1 MIRQATA
8 NDLDEIAKVHTKC
21 FPYSF
26 STALCGR
33 RGLLQAFYNEYLKDV
48 PDFLLRKMSRTVF
61 AGSVWGIFANTTNI
75 RKNF

>member
-26 STALCGR
+26 STALCGG

-48 PDFLLRKMSRTVF
+48 PDLFCCGR
-61 AGSVWGIFANTTNI
+61 
-75 RKNF
+75 